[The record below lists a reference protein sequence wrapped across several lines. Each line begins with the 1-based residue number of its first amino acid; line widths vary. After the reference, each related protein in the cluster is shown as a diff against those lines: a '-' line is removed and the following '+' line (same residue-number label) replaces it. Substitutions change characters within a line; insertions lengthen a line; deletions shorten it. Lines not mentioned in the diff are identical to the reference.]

1 MKEIFFMVIM
11 ITFASAKVNIDSE
24 WEFYKEKFNK
34 IYSPEKDAQRYKIF
48 QQNKLK
54 IAEHNKRFEEGKETF
69 KMGINQFADK
79 IPEEPHLLN
88 EFKKHTYETSK
99 GARVH
104 KTRPG
109 YSYPES
115 VDWRESGCVSP
126 VKNQGQCGGS
136 WTFVVTESLEAACCL
151 KNDNLV
157 SLSIQNLIDCV
168 EGASCSSGVMIDPA
182 FDYIE
187 SSGGLDTEASYPYTG
202 KKGVCQFDPANIGC
216 PCSGYVSI
224 PSGSEDDLLTA
235 VATAGPVAAAID
247 ASRMSFQL
255 YASGVYYDASCSS
268 VVLDHSVLIVGYGT
282 ENSAEFW
289 LVKNSFGVSW
299 GENGYIKMARNR
311 DNNCGIASDAAYPLV

>member
-1 MKEIFFMVIM
+1 MKEIFFIVIM
-11 ITFASAKVNIDSE
+11 IAFASAKVNIDSE

-34 IYSPEKDAQRYKIF
+34 RYSPEEDTQRYKIF

-88 EFKKHTYETSK
+88 EFKKHTGENKK

-109 YSYPES
+109 YSYPKS
-115 VDWRESGCVSP
+115 VDWRESGCISG
-126 VKNQGQCGGS
+126 VKDQGQCGS
-136 WTFVVTESLEAACCL
+136 PWTFVVSESLEAACCL
-151 KNDNLV
+151 KNGYLV
-157 SLSIQNLIDCV
+157 SLSTQNLIDCV
-168 EGASCSSGVMIDPA
+168 EGASCSGGVMNDPA

-187 SSGGLDTEASYPYTG
+187 SSGGLDTEASYPFTG
-202 KKGVCQFDPANIGC
+202 QQGVCHFDPANIGC

-235 VATAGPVAAAID
+235 VATAGPVTAAID
-247 ASRMSFQL
+247 ASRVSFQL

-268 VVLDHSVLIVGYGT
+268 VILGHSVLIVGYGT

-289 LVKNSFGVSW
+289 LVKNSWGVSW